1 MALTSPRRIPIAQ
14 EFVRIGFGDTV
25 DDNAPF
31 YSHEFLTQELT
42 TTEVQAVLPIV
53 KQYNT
58 FEGERVAAGIER
70 FRGKVSGWKF
80 GAAGSPLLI
89 AVLAPW
95 THQIEEVRPGGKSG
109 TKFSPEQREALL
121 AEMRDVFLN
130 VLNADKFER
139 NGDNEYEYG
148 AWWD

>member
-1 MALTSPRRIPIAQ
+1 MALTSTRRIPIAQ
-14 EFVRIGFGDTV
+14 EFVRIGFGDAI

-42 TTEVQAVLPIV
+42 TTEIQAVLPVV
-53 KQYNT
+53 KQYNS
-58 FEGERVAAGIER
+58 FEGEKVAAAIER

-89 AVLAPW
+89 IVLAPW

-109 TKFSPEQREALL
+109 TKFTPEQRDEILV
-121 AEMRDVFLN
+121 EMRDVFLN
-130 VLNADKFER
+130 ILNADKFER
-139 NGDNEYEYG
+139 NGSSEYEYG
-148 AWWD
+148 AWWG